1 MMVDEFSGEAARVRV
16 NDFDLTFLT
25 DLKGINR
32 NVLTIKYTKP
42 TINLIK
48 HMIQI
53 TVNYILVRSI
63 SNFLS

>member
-1 MMVDEFSGEAARVRV
+1 MTVDEFSGEAARVRV

-25 DLKGINR
+25 DLKSINR
-32 NVLTIKYTKP
+32 NMFTIKYTKP

-48 HMIQI
+48 HMVHQI
-53 TVNYILVRSI
+53 TVNYILVRT